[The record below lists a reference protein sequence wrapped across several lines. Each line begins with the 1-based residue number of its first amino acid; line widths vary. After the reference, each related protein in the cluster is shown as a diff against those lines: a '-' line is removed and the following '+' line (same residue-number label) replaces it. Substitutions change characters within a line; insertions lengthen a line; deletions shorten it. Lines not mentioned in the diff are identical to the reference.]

1 MHCNWWGW
9 DTAPHTRH
17 MNSVYYPIGWYS
29 FLSIPI
35 SRSLLPLLRCH
46 RHVSS
51 IHSCITPLPLA
62 TRIANHYICLKVKQ
76 KNNSQYIWHVIL
88 LLAHCHLCI
97 GVWCACVHLRGWKS
111 LVFDKWKSENCVA
124 TVFVVTIV
132 VVAVIVII
140 FVVIAERVRHTGQ
153 CIHT

>member
-1 MHCNWWGW
+1 MRLRHCA
-9 DTAPHTRH
+9 THTTH
-17 MNSVYYPIGWYS
+17 E
-29 FLSIPI
+29 F
-35 SRSLLPLLRCH
+35 SLLSNWMIFFSLYSYFSFAVASTSLSSPRLFHTLLHHTLAACH
-46 RHVSS
+46 EYRQSLYMFKS
-51 IHSCITPLPLA
+51 QT
-62 TRIANHYICLKVKQ
+62 

-97 GVWCACVHLRGWKS
+97 GVCCACVHLRGWKS